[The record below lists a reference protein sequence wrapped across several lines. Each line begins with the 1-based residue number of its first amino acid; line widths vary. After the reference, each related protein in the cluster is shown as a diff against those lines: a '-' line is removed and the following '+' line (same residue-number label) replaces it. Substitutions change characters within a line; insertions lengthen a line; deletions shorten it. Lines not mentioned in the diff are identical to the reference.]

1 MLFPPVCLPLPTMFA
16 PELRALWWKRR
27 FVGWR
32 LVETSC
38 CLAVSLGILAT
49 WLIITTDYSSR
60 KKWVRFV
67 FPPAF
72 TWLSGQ
78 PWKKKV
84 VQEWTDLSCSKGK
97 WLLTADVDGHKTN
110 VAIGLE
116 HSESRRYD
124 PTTHAGSAQGCT
136 PSIWCF
142 QIFIS
147 FFVLFF
153 FPGIIQSLCA
163 AELGFSW
170 ERGGMK
176 LGNILQIFC
185 YFLISYPVKIPF
197 LSSHTAPQRSAWW
210 KQHWAR
216 RRRVLGCVEKGSTKT
231 KCVSRPQETPAHLAL
246 ISGPERPYIIV
257 LAVDLLSTHWHTLS
271 WVCIRERVQNELLTT
286 VFASWTCA

>member
-1 MLFPPVCLPLPTMFA
+1 MGAVCFPSCIYMV
-16 PELRALWWKRR
+16 KRS
-27 FVGWR
+27 
-32 LVETSC
+32 T
-38 CLAVSLGILAT
+38 I
-49 WLIITTDYSSR
+49 
-60 KKWVRFV
+60 
-67 FPPAF
+67 
-72 TWLSGQ
+72 
-78 PWKKKV
+78 KKKV

-147 FFVLFF
+147 FFFF
-153 FPGIIQSLCA
+153 FLFPPVHHTVIVCCRTWVCPREG
-163 AELGFSW
+163 
-170 ERGGMK
+170 GGMK
-176 LGNILQIFC
+176 LGNILQIFGFF
-185 YFLISYPVKIPF
+185 FLISRPVKIPF

-216 RRRVLGCVEKGSTKT
+216 PRRVLGCVEKGSTKT

-271 WVCIRERVQNELLTT
+271 WVCTRERVQNELLTT